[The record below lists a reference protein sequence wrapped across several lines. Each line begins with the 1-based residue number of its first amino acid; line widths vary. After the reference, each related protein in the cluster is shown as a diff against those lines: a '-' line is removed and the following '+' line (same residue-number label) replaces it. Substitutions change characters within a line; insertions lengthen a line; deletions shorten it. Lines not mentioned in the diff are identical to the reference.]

1 MDSSAPDN
9 RLRSAVAL
17 VPLFSKCFSNTYYV
31 PGKGP
36 DAGDIAVN
44 KQRQSPILVE
54 QRESNKAVGGSS

>member
-17 VPLFSKCFSNTYYV
+17 VPLLSKCFSNTYYV

-36 DAGDIAVN
+36 GAGDIAVS

-54 QRESNKAVGGSS
+54 QRV